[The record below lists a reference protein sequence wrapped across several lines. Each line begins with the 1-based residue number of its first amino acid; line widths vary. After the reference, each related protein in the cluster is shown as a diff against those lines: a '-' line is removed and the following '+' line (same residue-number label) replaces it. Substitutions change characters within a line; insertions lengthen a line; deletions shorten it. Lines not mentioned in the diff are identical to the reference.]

1 MTVWIGDD
9 TELNVIGTKV
19 LEFCARGLLWAL
31 LAVLTGCTSH
41 SGSWNWSLLPP
52 PLVEQLS
59 EEDVRLADDTLQK
72 ALEVAVSGVTFT
84 WENTANGH
92 AGTVT
97 PKASYLAES
106 GQFCRDYVETITIG
120 SRTELYENA
129 ACKDGGGQWLPTS

>member
-1 MTVWIGDD
+1 
-9 TELNVIGTKV
+9 VIGTNVVKSLARIV
-19 LEFCARGLLWAL
+19 LW
-31 LAVLTGCTSH
+31 LAMISPIACTYQ
-41 SGSWNWSLLPP
+41 SGSGNWSLLPP
-52 PLVEQLS
+52 PLFEQLS

-97 PKASYLAES
+97 PKSSFQTGS

-120 SRTELYENA
+120 SRTELYKNS
-129 ACKDGGGQWLPTS
+129 ACKSENGQWLPTT